1 MRFAG
6 RFGSVPSTRLAE
18 RTAMRKATFIRKYY
32 GHGYDA
38 HMVYLVYSYRGHE
51 YTVYENLA
59 QGNEPLAWQH
69 RNEQSQIDQLIEQE
83 EKEKNAKPKPSRYED
98 TAQYAFDQFLNYV
111 NGEPSDFDQ

>member
-1 MRFAG
+1 
-6 RFGSVPSTRLAE
+6 
-18 RTAMRKATFIRKYY
+18 MRKATFIRKYY
-32 GHGYDA
+32 
-38 HMVYLVYSYRGHE
+38 GHE

-69 RNEQSQIDQLIEQE
+69 RNEQGQIDQLIEQE

>member
-1 MRFAG
+1 
-6 RFGSVPSTRLAE
+6 
-18 RTAMRKATFIRKYY
+18 MRKATFVRKYH

-51 YTVYENLA
+51 YTGYGNLA

-83 EKEKNAKPKPSRYED
+83 EEEKNAKQKPSRYED
-98 TAQYAFDQFLNYV
+98 TAQYAFDQFYNFLD
-111 NGEPSDFDQ
+111 GEPSDFDQ